1 VKLYRVMK
9 VDADG
14 KPVVGTRGYM
24 LGVRPQGG
32 PGRPDVT
39 AANDSDPVT
48 PGEGLSTS
56 LAQGSLR
63 IGNNE
68 AMFAID
74 TDALDPALMP
84 NPDRPPHCLIEPS
97 RPVTLAEFQQLLADT
112 RDLWEK
118 LP

>member
-1 VKLYRVMK
+1 
-9 VDADG
+9 VDAATDTDLV
-14 KPVVGTRGYM
+14 K
-24 LGVRPQGG
+24 
-32 PGRPDVT
+32 
-39 AANDSDPVT
+39 

-56 LAQGSLR
+56 LVQGSLR

-74 TDALDPALMP
+74 TDALGPALMP

-97 RPVTLAEFQQLLADT
+97 RPVTLAQFQQLLADT